1 MSAFVDHLEVRF
13 MAANDADQNV
23 CLVLF
28 PEVSTKAALPIP
40 YCFHILHLLRLTT
53 FRNHSSMP
61 SVLCK
66 WRLIWAQ
73 ISTTQIVVNVK
84 PQKIEGLE
92 NCAGVDLS

>member
-1 MSAFVDHLEVRF
+1 
-13 MAANDADQNV
+13 MAANNADQYV

-28 PEVSTKAALPIP
+28 TEVSTKAALSILNR
-40 YCFHILHLLRLTT
+40 FHILHLLCLTT

-66 WRLIWAQ
+66 LRLIWAQ
-73 ISTTQIVVNVK
+73 ISTTESVVNVK

-92 NCAGVDLS
+92 NCAASA

>member
-1 MSAFVDHLEVRF
+1 

-40 YCFHILHLLRLTT
+40 YCFHILHLLCLTT
-53 FRNHSSMP
+53 FRNHTSMP

-66 WRLIWAQ
+66 LRLMGPDIYDR
-73 ISTTQIVVNVK
+73 IR
-84 PQKIEGLE
+84 PE
-92 NCAGVDLS
+92 C